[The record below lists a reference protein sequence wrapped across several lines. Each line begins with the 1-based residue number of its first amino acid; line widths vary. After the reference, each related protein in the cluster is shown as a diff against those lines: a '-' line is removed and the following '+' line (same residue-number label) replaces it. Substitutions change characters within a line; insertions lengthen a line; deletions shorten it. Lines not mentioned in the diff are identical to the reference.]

1 MLKCLLKKI
10 KMKITLKLKIHF
22 SFYNNCLLQKFEN
35 YLIAKS
41 LQDLK
46 KRSKGWIN
54 RVQMDNSN
62 IHMIYV
68 LLDGVGDLPHPDL
81 DGKTPLEAANTP
93 TLDKIAS
100 NGTIG
105 EVISVGK
112 GIAPESDIAVF
123 NMLGYKFEHADYA
136 GRGVIEAIGVGIDF
150 KDGDL
155 ALRGNYST
163 LDENEVITDRRAGR
177 HIEKEDADGIAKEL
191 EEKIQFSIPDTKIVV
206 APTIGHRVTVRIRA
220 PSKKL
225 SSRIT
230 NTDPAYSNIGGMG
243 VAKAVGDFLKVEKCL
258 PLEDVEDAKIT
269 SNLVNEF
276 SEQSINIMKN
286 SDINKKRKEQNK
298 KQLSCILLRDAG
310 NKYPDVPPINEKH
323 EMKFSCIVDMPVE
336 LGISE
341 VLKMKAFEAG
351 GLTDYEEKAK
361 VAAKAMETH
370 NAIYVH
376 LKGPDEF
383 GHDGDAI
390 GKMKN
395 IEEID
400 QRFFKTL
407 VENIDSSNVA
417 IIISADHSTPCINK
431 GHSDDPVPVV
441 VSADFIKNDGTTR
454 MTEEQAKKGSIGLL
468 QGAEVVTKSLELIRS
483 QIKPNH

>member
-1 MLKCLLKKI
+1 
-10 KMKITLKLKIHF
+10 
-22 SFYNNCLLQKFEN
+22 
-35 YLIAKS
+35 
-41 LQDLK
+41 
-46 KRSKGWIN
+46 
-54 RVQMDNSN
+54 
-62 IHMIYV
+62 MIYV

-100 NGTIG
+100 NGSIG

-123 NMLGYKFEHADYA
+123 NMLGYKFKHADYA
-136 GRGVIEAIGVGIDF
+136 GRGVIEAIGIGIDF

-163 LDENEVITDRRAGR
+163 LDDEGVIIDRRAGR
-177 HIEKEDADGIAKEL
+177 HIEKEDADGVAKEI
-191 EEKIQFSIPDTKIVV
+191 EEKIQLSSPDVSVV
-206 APTIGHRVTVRIRA
+206 VSPTIGHRVTVRIRKD
-220 PSKKL
+220 SQKL

-243 VAKAVGDFLKVEKCL
+243 VAKAVGDFLKIEKCL
-258 PLEDVEDAKIT
+258 PLEDDEESKFTAD
-269 SNLVNEF
+269 LVNEF
-276 SEQSINIMKN
+276 SEKSISIMKD
-286 SDINKKRKEQNK
+286 SEINKKRQSENK
-298 KQLSCILLRDAG
+298 KALSCILLRDAG
-310 NKYPDVPPINEKH
+310 NKYPDVIPINEKYG
-323 EMKFSCIVDMPVE
+323 MNFSCIVDMPVE

-361 VAAKAMETH
+361 VAAKAMETQ
-370 NAIYVH
+370 NSIYVH

-383 GHDGDAI
+383 GHDGDAV

-407 VENIDSSNVA
+407 VENIDSSKVA

-431 GHSDDPVPVV
+431 GHSDDPVPVI
-441 VSADFIKNDGTTR
+441 VSGDFIKNDGTTR

-468 QGAEVVTKSLELIRS
+468 QGAEVVSKSLELIKS
-483 QIKPNH
+483 QI

>member
-1 MLKCLLKKI
+1 
-10 KMKITLKLKIHF
+10 
-22 SFYNNCLLQKFEN
+22 
-35 YLIAKS
+35 
-41 LQDLK
+41 
-46 KRSKGWIN
+46 
-54 RVQMDNSN
+54 MDNSDV
-62 IHMIYV
+62 HMIYV

-100 NGTIG
+100 NGAIG

-123 NMLGYKFEHADYA
+123 NMLGYKFKHADYA

-163 LDENEVITDRRAGR
+163 LNDDEIIVDRRAGR
-177 HIEKEDADGIAKEL
+177 HIEKEDADGVAKEI
-191 EEKIQFSIPDTKIVV
+191 ENKIELSSPDVSVVV
-206 APTIGHRVTVRIRA
+206 APTIGHRVTVRIRKE
-220 PSKKL
+220 SQKL

-243 VAKAVGDFLKVEKCL
+243 VAKAVGDFLKIEKCL
-258 PLEDVEDAKIT
+258 PLEDTEEAKFT
-269 SNLVNEF
+269 ANLVNEF
-276 SEQSINIMKN
+276 SEKSIKIMKE
-286 SDINKKRKEQNK
+286 SQINKKRQNENK
-298 KQLSCILLRDAG
+298 KALSCILLRDAG
-310 NKYPDVPPINEKH
+310 NKYPDVIPINQKYG
-323 EMKFSCIVDMPVE
+323 MNFSCIVDMPVE

-351 GLTDYEEKAK
+351 GLTDYEEKAR
-361 VAAKAMETH
+361 VAAKAMDTQ
-370 NAIYVH
+370 NSIYVH

-407 VENIDSSNVA
+407 VENIDSSKVA
-417 IIISADHSTPCINK
+417 IVISADHSTPCINK
-431 GHSDDPVPVV
+431 GHSDDPVPVL
-441 VSADFIKNDGTTR
+441 VSGDFIKNDGTTR

-468 QGAEVVTKSLELIRS
+468 QGAEVVSKSLELIKS
-483 QIKPNH
+483 QI

>member
-1 MLKCLLKKI
+1 
-10 KMKITLKLKIHF
+10 
-22 SFYNNCLLQKFEN
+22 
-35 YLIAKS
+35 
-41 LQDLK
+41 
-46 KRSKGWIN
+46 
-54 RVQMDNSN
+54 MDNSN
-62 IHMIYV
+62 IHVIYV

-93 TLDKIAS
+93 TLDKIAR
-100 NGTIG
+100 NGSIG

-112 GIAPESDIAVF
+112 GIAPESDIAVS
-123 NMLGYKFEHADYA
+123 NMLGYKFEHADYV
-136 GRGVIEAIGVGIDF
+136 GRGVIEAIGIGIDF

-163 LDENEVITDRRAGR
+163 LDKEEVIIDRRAGR

-191 EEKIQFSIPDTKIVV
+191 EQKIKFSIPDTKIVV
-206 APTIGHRVTVRIRA
+206 APTIGHRVTVRIRCTN
-220 PSKKL
+220 KKL

-230 NTDPAYSNIGGMG
+230 NTDPAYTNIGGMG
-243 VAKAVGDFLKVEKCL
+243 VAKAVGDFLKIEKCL
-258 PLEDVEDAKIT
+258 PLEDNDSAKVT
-269 SNLVNEF
+269 AKLVNEF
-276 SEQSINIMKN
+276 SEQSIKIMKE
-286 SDINKKRKEQNK
+286 SAINKKRQEQNK

-310 NKYPDVPPINEKH
+310 NKYPDVIPINQKH
-323 EMKFSCIVDMPVE
+323 QMKFSCIVDMPVE

-341 VLKMKAFEAG
+341 VLKMEAFEAG

-361 VAAKAMETH
+361 VAAKAMETQ
-370 NAIYVH
+370 NVIYVH
-376 LKGPDEF
+376 PKGPDEF

-407 VENIDSSNVA
+407 LDNIDSCKVA
-417 IIISADHSTPCINK
+417 IVISADHSTPCINK
-431 GHSDDPVPVV
+431 GHSDDPVPIL

-454 MTEEQAKKGSIGLL
+454 MTENQAKKGSIGLI
-468 QGAEVVTKSLELIRS
+468 QGADVVTTALNLIKS
-483 QIKPNH
+483 QI

>member
-1 MLKCLLKKI
+1 
-10 KMKITLKLKIHF
+10 
-22 SFYNNCLLQKFEN
+22 
-35 YLIAKS
+35 
-41 LQDLK
+41 
-46 KRSKGWIN
+46 
-54 RVQMDNSN
+54 MDNSD

-93 TLDKIAS
+93 TLDKIAR
-100 NGTIG
+100 NGAIG

-123 NMLGYKFEHADYA
+123 NMLGYKFKHADYV

-150 KDGDL
+150 RDGDL

-163 LDENEVITDRRAGR
+163 LNDENVIIDRRAGR
-177 HIEKEDADGIAKEL
+177 HIEKEDADGIAKEIV
-191 EEKIQFSIPDTKIVV
+191 ENIKISSPDISVVV
-206 APTIGHRVTVRIRA
+206 APTIGHRVTVRIRKK
-220 PSKKL
+220 SQKL

-230 NTDPAYSNIGGMG
+230 NTDPAYINIGGMG
-243 VAKAVGDFLKVEKCL
+243 VAKAVGDFLKIEKCL
-258 PLEDVEDAKIT
+258 PLEDTENSKFTANI
-269 SNLVNEF
+269 VNEF
-276 SEQSINIMKN
+276 SEKSIEIMKN
-286 SDINKKRKEQNK
+286 SQINKRRQNENK

-310 NKYPDVPPINEKH
+310 NKYPDVIPINEKYG
-323 EMKFSCIVDMPVE
+323 MNFSCIVDMPVE

-361 VAAKAMETH
+361 VAAKAMETQ
-370 NAIYVH
+370 NSIYVH

-407 VENIDSSNVA
+407 VENIDSSKVA

-431 GHSDDPVPVV
+431 GHSDDPVPVL
-441 VSADFIKNDGTTR
+441 VSGDFIKKDGTTR

-468 QGAEVVTKSLELIRS
+468 QGADVVEKALELIKS
-483 QIKPNH
+483 QI